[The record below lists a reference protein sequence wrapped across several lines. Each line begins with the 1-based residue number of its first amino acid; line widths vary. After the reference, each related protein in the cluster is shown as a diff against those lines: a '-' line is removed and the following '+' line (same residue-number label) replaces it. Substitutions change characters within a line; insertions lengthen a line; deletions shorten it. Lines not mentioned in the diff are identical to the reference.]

1 MDQYEK
7 VRTLAPQRAGYAM
20 YQQAISYGFVNRLA
34 QKIALL
40 KELIAQFPTSSLVDD
55 CQYELALSY
64 TKNGD
69 NEAAIAAYDI
79 IINQTKG
86 SPYRSKALLNK
97 GLIQYN
103 NGATAMAEST
113 LKNLVQIYPDE
124 ALAQQALQTVKEIA
138 IEENTVAAF
147 SAWLKEIEIA
157 SLPDLQL
164 EKAAFDAIERLLKR
178 RKKKALKK
186 P

>member
-1 MDQYEK
+1 
-7 VRTLAPQRAGYAM
+7 M

-55 CQYELALSY
+55 CQFELALSY
-64 TKNGD
+64 TKKGD
-69 NEAAIAAYDI
+69 DQAAIAAYDI

-103 NGATAMAEST
+103 KGNGDGR
-113 LKNLVQIYPDE
+113 KHPDE
-124 ALAQQALQTVKEIA
+124 LSTNL
-138 IEENTVAAF
+138 
-147 SAWLKEIEIA
+147 S
-157 SLPDLQL
+157 
-164 EKAAFDAIERLLKR
+164 R
-178 RKKKALKK
+178 
-186 P
+186 